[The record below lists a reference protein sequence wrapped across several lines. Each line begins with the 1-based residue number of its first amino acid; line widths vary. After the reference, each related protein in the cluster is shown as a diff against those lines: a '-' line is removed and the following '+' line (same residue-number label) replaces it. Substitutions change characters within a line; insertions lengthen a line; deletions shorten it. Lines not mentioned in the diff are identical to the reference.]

1 MRKYNSTFK
10 TAFISE
16 AGSELKNND
25 YFGFVELD
33 DMACYVIADG
43 ITQMKDAQ
51 SAKEAIE
58 SVINAF
64 EDEPSLSKNAMKRYL
79 KRANKELLDRKS
91 YEKLKASVTVV
102 VTNYEKVR
110 YGHAGNTR
118 LRIYREGHRLHS
130 SEDMSLSQDMVKTD
144 KLPADKLS
152 EHEERNNLYAY
163 LGQEGFRPFVS
174 KKIRLSNSDIIILY
188 TRGIWEN
195 VDEGELDDVF
205 GEAGNE
211 PMEECD
217 KIEDLLLSRQPEK
230 LDNYT
235 FAAIYIDKVFTD
247 PKRRKK
253 IKKIIT
259 ITIIILILALVVS
272 LVAYLVKCKRQQRI
286 DDMNQYY
293 ANTLEY
299 IEDNNFVRAGEQCNK
314 ALELAEKL
322 RDKEM
327 RERLTNYNMA
337 LEALNLAEDT
347 YGEGDYEEALAAYVS
362 ADNRVRYADN
372 MAEDYIESRIS
383 KLEAYQKVFDNITL
397 GDRLKELGSFEMAEQ
412 KYLEAKQNA
421 ASIYFS
427 DGKADAMQALDKLYE
442 EWEEAQAEEKE
453 AQSEKAAA
461 ELAASEMTAK
471 GDTAMAEG
479 DYDGAMVFYLA
490 ALEKQ
495 TKLENT
501 QGISSLNKKIIALND
516 KQEEI
521 ESRVEDAKFF
531 EEQARLFMEEKN
543 YAEAKIQYQYAIGI
557 YQEIGK
563 DNKVNEIQGMIDIMD
578 GKDEQAA
585 AQAEK
590 EEREKAGE
598 SGSVS
603 GNGV

>member
-118 LRIYREGHRLHS
+118 LKIYREGHRLHS

-272 LVAYLVKCKRQQRI
+272 LVAYLVKRKRQQRI

>member
-272 LVAYLVKCKRQQRI
+272 LVAYLVKRKRQQRI

-293 ANTLEY
+293 TNTLEY

>member
-64 EDEPSLSKNAMKRYL
+64 EDEPSLSRNAMKRYL

-272 LVAYLVKCKRQQRI
+272 LAVYLVKRKRQQRI

>member
-272 LVAYLVKCKRQQRI
+272 LVAYLVKRKRQQRI

>member
-1 MRKYNSTFK
+1 MRKYNSAFK

-272 LVAYLVKCKRQQRI
+272 LVAYLVKRKRQQRI

-314 ALELAEKL
+314 ALDLAEKL

>member
-33 DMACYVIADG
+33 DFACYVIADG

-58 SVINAF
+58 SVISAF
-64 EDEPSLSKNAMKRYL
+64 EEEPSMSKSAMRRYL

-110 YGHAGNTR
+110 YGQAGNTR
-118 LRIYREGHRLHS
+118 LRIYRDGHRLHV
-130 SEDMSLSQDMVKTD
+130 SEDMSLSQSMIKED
-144 KLPADKLS
+144 KLSTDKLS

-163 LGQEGFRPFVS
+163 LGQEGFRPYIS
-174 KKIRLSNSDIIILY
+174 KKIKLNNADIITLY

-195 VDEGELDDVF
+195 IDEGELDDVF
-205 GEAGNE
+205 AEAGNE
-211 PMEECD
+211 PLEECD
-217 KIEDLLLSRQPEK
+217 KVEDLLLSRQPDK

-235 FAAIYIDKVFTD
+235 FAAIYIDKIFTD
-247 PKRRKK
+247 PKKRKR

-259 ITIIILILALVVS
+259 ITLVVIIAV
-272 LVAYLVKCKRQQRI
+272 LVICLIVYFFKRKRQQRI
-286 DDMNQYY
+286 DDMNLYY
-293 ANTLEY
+293 TNTLEY
-299 IEDNNFVRAGEQCNK
+299 AEDNNFVRAGEQCNK

-337 LEALNLAEDT
+337 LEAIKLAEDT
-347 YGEGDYEEALAAYVS
+347 YGEGDYEEALLAYVN
-362 ADNRVRYADN
+362 ADNRIRYADN
-372 MAEDYIESRIS
+372 LAVDYIEGRID
-383 KLEAYQKVFDNITL
+383 KLEAYQKVFDNISL
-397 GDRLKELGSFEMAEQ
+397 GDRLKELGSFEMAEK

-421 ASIYFS
+421 SSIYFTE
-427 DGKADAMQALDKLYE
+427 GKADAMNALDKLYQ
-442 EWEEAQAEEKE
+442 EWEQAQAEEKE
-453 AQSEKAAA
+453 VQAEKAAS
-461 ELAASEMTAK
+461 EVAAAEMTAK

-479 DYDGAMVFYLA
+479 DYEGAMVFYLS

-495 TKLENT
+495 TKLEDAE
-501 QGISSLNKKIIALND
+501 GISNLNKKIIVLND
-516 KQEEI
+516 KQEQIEI
-521 ESRVEDAKFF
+521 RIEDAKFF
-531 EEQARLFMEEKN
+531 EEQAKLCVEEKN

-563 DNKVNEIQGMIDIMD
+563 DNKINELQGMIAIME
-578 GKDEQAA
+578 GKNEQAE
-585 AQAEK
+585 AQVQK
-590 EEREKAGE
+590 EEREKAEE
-598 SGSVS
+598 SRSVS
-603 GNGV
+603 GNGA

>member
-1 MRKYNSTFK
+1 MRKYNSAFK

-272 LVAYLVKCKRQQRI
+272 LVAYLVKRKRQQRI

>member
-110 YGHAGNTR
+110 YGHVGNTR

-272 LVAYLVKCKRQQRI
+272 LAVYLVKRKRQQRI